1 MTRCLSTSRHS
12 CRILRRRRQRH
23 AGGEDCPSAILGKN
37 PGTRLTDLQKPWRR
51 ICARA
56 RLAVGGELQL
66 IPSGPGLDVL
76 AET

>member
-1 MTRCLSTSRHS
+1 MPVNNATPGPFLS
-12 CRILRRRRQRH
+12 
-23 AGGEDCPSAILGKN
+23 KN
-37 PGTRLTDLQKPWRR
+37 PGTGFTDLQKPWRR

-56 RLAVGGELQL
+56 GLAVGGELQL